1 MSQRVYRLDFSI
13 VRGTKGCDIR
23 LRDQSDLCVTAENP
37 PPPENGG
44 SPLSFGQV
52 SRKPVAIRDTRSID
66 LVNFRNSEFSK
77 ISDSRIPRPRKCPV
91 KGPYTDTEN
100 DRFWVTPWFNRVLR
114 TTKYSCIG
122 QKMRELIGVLLDY
135 YSVRTR
141 AFADYK

>member
-1 MSQRVYRLDFSI
+1 MSQRVYRLGFSI

-23 LRDQSDLCVTAENP
+23 LKDQSDLCVTAENP

-44 SPLSFGQV
+44 SPLSFGQE

-77 ISDSRIPRPRKCPV
+77 ISASRIPHPRKCPV

-100 DRFWVTPWFNRVLR
+100 DRLPTWTEIQTETGLSRATVARHVSALR
-114 TTKYSCIG
+114 ESG
-122 QKMRELIGVLLDY
+122 DLP
-135 YSVRTR
+135 
-141 AFADYK
+141 A